1 MSNLNLD
8 NFFFTEET
16 VLIPKI
22 KKNMSYSGLKT
33 CQDLENWLWDTK
45 NICNWPNA
53 IRITKEQAKH
63 LIVNPCDDTSII
75 SKKDNELKLET
86 RAGDW
91 SASHC
96 ISIEIIID

>member
-1 MSNLNLD
+1 MSKLNLD
-8 NFFFTEET
+8 NFFLTEET

-22 KKNMSYSGLKT
+22 RKNMSYNGLKT

-45 NICNWPNA
+45 NICNWPNV

-63 LIVNPCDDTSII
+63 LIANPYDDTLII
-75 SKKDNELKLET
+75 RKKNNELKLET

-91 SASHC
+91 GTSRY
-96 ISIEIIID
+96 ISIEIID